1 MSKTKQFVALVVV
14 VVLAATGFFFFNGDQ
29 TPTATPSASQS
40 SSSIVVPDGV
50 SPKAVV
56 FAALLIRNGDIV
68 GAVEGGLVSPL
79 EVELARMALAD
90 GTLQEWVDLAEAK

>member
-1 MSKTKQFVALVVV
+1 MNKTKQLIALVVV
-14 VVLAATGFFFFNGDQ
+14 VILGVTGFLFFRGGDDASV
-29 TPTATPSASQS
+29 TPTASQS
-40 SSSIVVPDGV
+40 ASSIVVPDGV

-79 EVELARMALAD
+79 EVELAQMALAD
-90 GTLQEWVDLAEAK
+90 GTLQQWVDLAEAQ